1 MMTSQHRDTETSP
14 MAANDTLSQL
24 KEQEREVRRAL
35 IVDAAR
41 TLFGINTYD
50 AVSMAQIARTAGIA
64 KSSIYTYFPSQEALF
79 VEVVARD
86 SERCIMAMAQTIRI
100 GGQQA
105 LPGVIRTFLDYYFDN
120 EAEWR
125 MITRFALHGDISS
138 AATQRLDL
146 VARRL
151 MDLLEQAVTSASPG
165 HPEAR
170 LLSHT
175 LFSSLSGILIAFRKY
190 PGRSES
196 ARREHIE
203 RIGNMVERILMTYL
217 GDSPLADAPQAP
229 CR

>member
-1 MMTSQHRDTETSP
+1 MT
-14 MAANDTLSQL
+14 ANDTLSQL

-35 IVDAAR
+35 IIDAAR
-41 TLFGINTYD
+41 TLFGIRTYD
-50 AVSMAQIARTAGIA
+50 AVSMAEIARTAGIA

-86 SERCIMAMAQTIRI
+86 SERCIMEMVQTVRI

-105 LPGVIRTFLDYYFDN
+105 LSGVIRTFLDYYFDN

-125 MITRFALHGDISS
+125 MITRFALHGDISI
-138 AATQRLDL
+138 AASQRLDL

-151 MDLLEQAVTSASPG
+151 MDLLEQAVTSAAPG

-175 LFSSLSGILIAFRKY
+175 LFSALSGILISFRKY
-190 PGRSES
+190 PGRGES
-196 ARREHIE
+196 ARREHIQ
-203 RIGNMVERILMTYL
+203 RIGDTVERILMTYL
-217 GDSPLADAPQAP
+217 GGPSQNHREAKVEH
-229 CR
+229 RTSNVEG